1 MRNPGI
7 YFSLACLPL
16 FACVVNDGGDTDTS
30 PTTQTSS
37 GTSGPTTGEQA
48 DTSTTGSTSEATSD
62 PSGTT
67 EPVTTAPTSD
77 ATTSTSGGDTSS
89 GGDDTSSGGDDTSSG
104 GVVGL
109 SWAADVYPVFVPAQ
123 CDCHTQSAG
132 TLKMT
137 NATDSY
143 MNLVGTQANEAALS
157 RVEPGNPDASYM
169 WHKIHGTQ
177 LDVGG
182 SGSMMPL
189 GAGMLPESTLDLIE
203 QWILEG
209 ANP

>member
-77 ATTSTSGGDTSS
+77 ATTSSS
-89 GGDDTSSGGDDTSSG
+89 GGDTSSGGDDTSSG

>member
-37 GTSGPTTGEQA
+37 GTSGPTTGGQA

-62 PSGTT
+62 PTGTT

-77 ATTSTSGGDTSS
+77 ATTSSSGGDTSS
-89 GGDDTSSGGDDTSSG
+89 SGDDTSSG

-143 MNLVGTQANEAALS
+143 MNLVGAQANEAALS

-189 GAGMLPESTLDLIE
+189 GAGMLPESTLNLIE